1 VGIAL
6 SLFEY
11 AVEQKTFEIGG
22 VKVGGEPGITPTVM
36 IGSIFYKGHGIVED
50 PKGGLFDEKRAE
62 TLVKRVEEQADL
74 TGLPGMVDIVV
85 ENAVAAGRYLDF
97 VAGVTEMPLVLDIP
111 AEDIQVEVLQYAS
124 DSGLLD
130 RAVLNSLTSHSGSS
144 VYEKIK
150 EVGCTSAILLLYSTG
165 TLLSSDKSCLLDE
178 ILPRAKEAGVENI
191 LVDTS
196 VIDIPS
202 LGLASKAV
210 HRIKDQYGFPA
221 GCGAHNAISSWKRL
235 KEKYR
240 RSAVLSAVAV
250 ANSLP
255 TALGADFVIYGPI
268 DIADD
273 IFPAVALVDAA
284 YSQIQI
290 EKRVR
295 PGRDHPRYRIG

>member
-1 VGIAL
+1 M

-11 AVEQKTFEIGG
+11 AVEQKTFEIHG

-36 IGSIFYKGHGIVED
+36 IGSIFYKGHSVVRD
-50 PKGGLFDEKRAE
+50 PREGLFNKNRAE
-62 TLVKRVEEQADL
+62 ALIRRVEEQTDM
-74 TGLPGMVDIVV
+74 TGLPGMVDIVA
-85 ENAVAAGRYLDF
+85 ENVVAAGRYIDF

-111 AEDIQVEVLQYAS
+111 SEESQVEVLQYAS
-124 DSGLLD
+124 DHGLLD
-130 RAVLNSLTSHSGSS
+130 RVVLNSLTPHSGPP

-150 EVGCTSAILLLYSTG
+150 EVGCSSAILLLYSTA
-165 TLLSSDKSCLLDE
+165 TLLSSDKSGLLE
-178 ILPRAKEAGVENI
+178 VLLPKVEDAGVENI
-191 LVDTS
+191 LVDTA
-196 VIDIPS
+196 VIDVPS
-202 LGLASKAV
+202 LGLASKAI
-210 HRIKDQYGFPA
+210 HRIKDRYGYPS

-235 KEKYR
+235 REKYKKA
-240 RSAVLSAVAV
+240 AVTSAVAV

-268 DIADD
+268 DIAGD

-295 PGRDHPRYRIG
+295 PGRDHPRYQIG